1 MMPRFSAN
9 LSFLFH
15 EVAFVDRFEAA
26 AAAGFRAVEFAFGYD
41 YPEHELAARVRD
53 HSLEQVLINT
63 PPGDLTAGDR
73 GLGAVPGREREFA
86 DGVAKALRYAY
97 ALSCPRIHAMAGIM
111 PSGGDPGHRAHC
123 RSTFVRNLR
132 LAAREAAGQGVE
144 LTIEPI
150 NHRDM
155 PGYFLTTQAEAH
167 AIREEVGAENLKVQM
182 DLYHA
187 QIVEGDLSEK
197 IHRWL
202 PHIGHI
208 QVAGVPGRHE
218 PDIGEINYYA
228 LFALLD
234 ELGYRG
240 WVGCEYRPLHDTLS
254 GLRWMEGLA
263 SPKTDA

>member
-15 EVAFVDRFEAA
+15 EVAFVDRFAAA

-53 HSLEQVLINT
+53 HGLAQVLINT
-63 PPGDLTAGDR
+63 PPGDLTAGER
-73 GLGAVPGREREFA
+73 GFAAVPGREREFA
-86 DGVAKALRYAY
+86 DGITMALRYAD
-97 ALSCPRIHAMAGIM
+97 ALSCPRIHAMAGVV
-111 PSGGDPGHRAHC
+111 PAEADPAHRVQC

-132 LAAREAAGQGVE
+132 LAAREAGAQGVE

-150 NHRDM
+150 NHRDI

-187 QIVEGDLSEK
+187 QVVEGDLSEK
-197 IHRWL
+197 IRRWL
-202 PHIGHI
+202 PQIGHI
-208 QVAGVPGRHE
+208 QIAGVPGRHE
-218 PDIGEINYYA
+218 PDVGEINYHA

-240 WVGCEYRPLHDTLS
+240 WVGCEYHPLRDTLS
-254 GLRWMEGLA
+254 GLRWMERLA
-263 SPKTDA
+263 SLASNE

>member
-15 EVAFVDRFEAA
+15 EVAFVDRFAAA

-41 YPEHELAARVRD
+41 YPEHELASRVRAQG
-53 HSLEQVLINT
+53 LEQVLINT
-63 PPGDLTAGDR
+63 PPGDLAAGER
-73 GLGAVPGREREFA
+73 GFGAVPGRERVFA
-86 DGVAKALRYAY
+86 DGVVMALRYAD
-97 ALSCPRIHAMAGIM
+97 ALSCPRIHAMAGVV
-111 PSGGDPGHRAHC
+111 PAQADPGHREQC

-132 LAAREAAGQGVE
+132 LAAREAALQGVE

-150 NHRDM
+150 NQRDI

-167 AIREEVGAENLKVQM
+167 SIREEVGAENLKVQM

-197 IHRWL
+197 IRRWL
-202 PHIGHI
+202 PHIGHV

-240 WVGCEYRPLHDTLS
+240 WIGCEYHPLHDTLS
-254 GLRWMEGLA
+254 GLRWMERLA
-263 SPKTDA
+263 SPANDG

>member
-15 EVAFVDRFEAA
+15 EVAFVDRFAAA

-41 YPEHELAARVRD
+41 YPERDLAARVRD
-53 HSLEQVLINT
+53 HGLEQVLINT
-63 PPGDLTAGDR
+63 PPGDLTAGER
-73 GLGAVPGREREFA
+73 GFGAVPGCEREFA
-86 DGVAKALRYAY
+86 DGVAMALRYAN
-97 ALSCPRIHAMAGIM
+97 ALACPRIHAMAGIV
-111 PSGGDPGHRAHC
+111 PAQADPGHRAQC

-132 LAAREAAGQGVE
+132 LAAREATAQGVE

-208 QVAGVPGRHE
+208 QIAGVPGRHE
-218 PDIGEINYYA
+218 PDVGEINYYA

-240 WVGCEYRPLHDTLS
+240 WVGCEYRPLNDTLS
-254 GLRWMEGLA
+254 GLRWMERLA
-263 SPKTDA
+263 SPATGV